1 MFGYYIDR
9 KFNDKET
16 KILDSKPDDYIWYMI
31 VNATLF
37 KDTRFFEIRDDIKI
51 PNDNDG
57 RVLIYEKGDV
67 VYSKT
72 LDQKDLDEEIKEI
85 KKSCSY
91 LADLFEDH
99 IDAYIAHTANCKR
112 DMVKECDDINCTI
125 HLKSSDKNNG
135 EEIISKLE
143 NKIKN
148 NEKFDTE
155 DSVDH
160 ILLPFIGSDD
170 LKSFNKKYSHY
181 MAFFES

>member
-1 MFGYYIDR
+1 MFGYYIDK
-9 KFNDKET
+9 KFSDKET
-16 KILDSKPDDYIWYMI
+16 KILENEPDDYIWYMI
-31 VNATLF
+31 INASLF
-37 KDTRFFEIRDDIKI
+37 KDSRFFEIRDDIKI
-51 PNDNDG
+51 PNDKDG
-57 RVLIYEKGDV
+57 RVLIYEKGDI

-72 LDQKDLDEEIKEI
+72 IDQKDSDEEIKEI

-99 IDAYIAHTANCKR
+99 IDAYIAHTANCKT
-112 DMVKECDDINCTI
+112 DMV
-125 HLKSSDKNNG
+125 NG

-148 NEKFDTE
+148 NESFNTD

-170 LKSFNKKYSHY
+170 LKSFNKKYEHY
-181 MAFFES
+181 MALFES